1 MTLTDATWIFTAIIF
16 SVVTGCVVWILRE
29 ERKR

>member
-1 MTLTDATWIFTAIIF
+1 MSLDDVVWIFTG
-16 SVVTGCVVWILRE
+16 VVFTVITVCVVWILRE

>member
-1 MTLTDATWIFTAIIF
+1 MTLTDIAWIFTGIIF
-16 SVVTGCVVWILRE
+16 AVITGCVVWILRE

>member
-1 MTLTDATWIFTAIIF
+1 MSLSDVVWVFVTVIFTAI
-16 SVVTGCVVWILRE
+16 VGCVVWILRE